1 MAKTSGIGSGLD
13 DLAKLIAKV
22 MKSKP
27 QQKVRYDFAKKA
39 GILGTTYASSK
50 YPKVTKVGRIAKTKP
65 PKKTYD
71 KYPKGKSIPQ
81 TPSEQR
87 AAERMANRMLRT
99 GGSKGTGSTSS
110 KPVDVKGSIISP
122 PSKAS
127 LRAPKPSNKSYEAD
141 PTRRF
146 EKTPRKQMQ
155 APKKGNQPKG
165 TKPNQGT
172 KKSKTGS
179 TGSSSVKPQGNM
191 SVGKGK
197 GTVAK
202 DQKARDAQ
210 SQSRAVQDAI
220 MGNRTQQDAAKLR
233 DLNAKVNNAKTPA
246 AKKKA
251 IAERNNHIQQMTNRK
266 K

>member
-27 QQKVRYDFAKKA
+27 QQKVRYNFAKNA
-39 GILGTTYASSK
+39 GALGTKSPKSA
-50 YPKVTKVGRIAKTKP
+50 YPKKTKVGRIAKTAP

-71 KYPKGKSIPQ
+71 KYPKDKSIPQ

-99 GGSKGTGSTSS
+99 GGSKGAGPSGG

-146 EKTPRKQMQ
+146 ETPPKKAKK
-155 APKKGNQPKG
+155 APKKGNQSKG
-165 TKPNQGT
+165 TKPSQGT

-179 TGSSSVKPQGNM
+179 TGGSSVKPKGNM
-191 SVGKGK
+191 SVGQGK
-197 GTVAK
+197 STVAR
-202 DQKARDAQ
+202 DQKARGAQ
-210 SQSRAVQDAI
+210 EQTRAIDDAI
-220 MGNRTQQDAAKLR
+220 RGNRTQQNAAKLR
-233 DLNAKVNNAKTPA
+233 DLNDKVNNAKTPA
-246 AKKKA
+246 KKRAA
-251 IAERNNHIQQMTNRK
+251 IAQRDAFIKQMMNRK
-266 K
+266 

>member
-1 MAKTSGIGSGLD
+1 MAKTSGLG
-13 DLAKLIAKV
+13 DLGKLIAKV

-27 QQKVRYDFAKKA
+27 QQKVRYNFAKNA
-39 GILGTTYASSK
+39 GALGTKAPKSA
-50 YPKVTKVGRIAKTKP
+50 YPKVTKVGRIAKTAP

-71 KYPKGKSIPQ
+71 KYPKGKNIPQ

-99 GGSKGTGSTSS
+99 GGSKGAGPSGG

-146 EKTPRKQMQ
+146 EKTPRKQKQ

-165 TKPNQGT
+165 TKPSQGT
-172 KKSKTGS
+172 KKSKTG
-179 TGSSSVKPQGNM
+179 TTASSSVKPQGNM
-191 SVGKGK
+191 SAGKGK
-197 GTVAK
+197 STVAR

-210 SQSRAVQDAI
+210 SKTKAIDDAI

-233 DLNAKVNNAKTPA
+233 DLNAKVNNAATPA
-246 AKKKA
+246 KKRAA
-251 IAERNNHIQQMTNRK
+251 IAQRNAFMQQMMNRK

>member
-1 MAKTSGIGSGLD
+1 MAKTSGLD

-22 MKSKP
+22 IKGKP
-27 QQKVRYDFAKKA
+27 QQKVRYNFAKNT
-39 GILGTTYASSK
+39 GTLGAKNPKSA
-50 YPKVTKVGRIAKTKP
+50 YPKVTKVGRIAKTAP

-71 KYPKGKSIPQ
+71 KYPKGKSVAQ

-99 GGSKGTGSTSS
+99 SGSKGSGPSGG

-141 PTRRF
+141 PSRRF
-146 EKTPRKQMQ
+146 ENPPKKTKQK
-155 APKKGNQPKG
+155 PKKGNQPKG
-165 TKPNQGT
+165 TKPSQGT

-179 TGSSSVKPQGNM
+179 TGGSSVKPQGNM
-191 SVGKGK
+191 SAGKGK
-197 GTVAK
+197 GTVAR

-210 SQSRAVQDAI
+210 SQSKAIQDAI

-233 DLNAKVNNAKTPA
+233 DLNAKVNNAATPA
-246 AKKKA
+246 KKRAA
-251 IAERNNHIQQMTNRK
+251 ISQRNAFMQQMMNRK